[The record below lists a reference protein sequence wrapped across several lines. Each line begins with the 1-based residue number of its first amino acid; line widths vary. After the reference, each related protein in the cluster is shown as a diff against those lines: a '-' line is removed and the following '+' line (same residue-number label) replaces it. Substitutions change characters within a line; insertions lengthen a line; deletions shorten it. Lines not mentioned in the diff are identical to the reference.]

1 MAFYDPT
8 TDTLIVRVV
17 YDGMGT
23 AGKTTNIDRIWEQF
37 SAARDGEVY
46 TPEALRGRTLYF
58 DWLELHAG
66 RLEGRWLRCQ
76 VVTVPGQ
83 FAFAQRRWELLRS
96 PDAIVAVCD
105 STEDALERSRVGLTL
120 LGRSLAAR
128 GLHHCPVVVQAN
140 KQDLPRALPPHEL
153 AQALELGPSHTI
165 VPASAVT
172 GVGVRKTLMTAIHA
186 ATEPLRAL
194 LQAGGVGALPQLT
207 ESPVQLYERMKQDED
222 AGEMQEGALVAD
234 AVIGTLSLTDTHGRS
249 HDGG

>member
-1 MAFYDPT
+1 MAFYDPVH
-8 TDTLIVRVV
+8 DTLILRVV

-23 AGKTTNIDRIWEQF
+23 AGKTTNIDRICEQF
-37 SAARDGEVY
+37 SAARDGDVYSPEV
-46 TPEALRGRTLYF
+46 LRGRTLYF

-105 STEDALERSRVGLTL
+105 STPGALERSRVGLTM

-128 GLHHCPVVVQAN
+128 GLRHCPVVIQAN
-140 KQDLPRALPPHEL
+140 KQDLPGALPPEEL
-153 AQALELGPSHTI
+153 AKTLELDPSYSI

-172 GVGVRKTLMTAIHA
+172 GTGVRKTLMTALHA

-194 LQAGGVGALPQLT
+194 LRAGGVGALPQLT
-207 ESPVQLYERMKQDED
+207 ESPEQLYERMKDGED
-222 AGEMQEGALVAD
+222 GAEMQEGALLAD
-234 AVIGTLSLTDTHGRS
+234 AVIHSLSDPGKES
-249 HDGG
+249 PHDDG